1 LIANVHDENGINTS
15 GGLGHELLAVLDGVT
30 QKPIILNNFYRT
42 NLSDFRSGSLDYVF
56 SNLSPGNHTLTVT
69 AWDTYNNFSTQTI
82 DFVVSDKNNI
92 IISSIYNVPNPFQ
105 TKTTF
110 WINHNKPRELLEANV
125 VIHDISGKKV
135 WAHTQTLYSGDSGS
149 SEITWDGKSYNGVDL
164 NKGVYLCTISLK
176 STLSNTNFTES
187 HRIILH

>member
-1 LIANVHDENGINTS
+1 
-15 GGLGHELLAVLDGVT
+15 LAVLDGVT

-92 IISSIYNVPNPFQ
+92 IINSIYNVPNPFQ

-110 WINHNKPRELLEANV
+110 WIDHNKPRELLEANV

-149 SEITWDGKSYNGVDL
+149 SEITWDGKSYNGVVL
-164 NKGVYLCTISLK
+164 NKGVYLCTIGLK

>member
-1 LIANVHDENGINTS
+1 LNDYFQTE
-15 GGLGHELLAVLDGVT
+15 
-30 QKPIILNNFYRT
+30 LNNYKKGKV
-42 NLSDFRSGSLDYVF
+42 SYPFRS
-56 SNLSPGNHTLTVT
+56 LSPGLHTITLK

-92 IISSIYNVPNPFQ
+92 IINSIYNVPNPFQ

-135 WAHTQTLYSGDSGS
+135 WANTQTLYSGDSGS
-149 SEITWDGKSYNGVDL
+149 SEITWDGKSYNGVVL

>member
-1 LIANVHDENGINTS
+1 
-15 GGLGHELLAVLDGVT
+15 
-30 QKPIILNNFYRT
+30 
-42 NLSDFRSGSLDYVF
+42 VF
-56 SNLSPGNHTLTVT
+56 SNLSPGNHTLSVT

-92 IISSIYNVPNPFQ
+92 IINSIYNVPNPFQ

-110 WINHNKPRELLEANV
+110 WIDHNKPRELLEANV

-135 WAHTQTLYSGDSGS
+135 WDHTQTLYSGDSGS
-149 SEITWDGKSYNGVDL
+149 SEITWDGKSYNGVVL